1 MLPRTIKLTNER
13 TRLFKKVVWIM
24 TTEQLKKF
32 GEFIE
37 ERRKNAGITLRGLAG
52 ILEIA
57 PSYMSDIEKGRRYPP
72 DKVKLDE
79 IVKHLMLSENDKNLM
94 FDLAAKEKENTVSP
108 DLPEYIMEKDLVRV
122 ALRKAR
128 DTNAS
133 DHKWEKIIEIL
144 GESEE
149 R

>member
-1 MLPRTIKLTNER
+1 M
-13 TRLFKKVVWIM
+13 
-24 TTEQLKKF
+24 KKF

-37 ERRKNAGITLRGLAG
+37 ERRKRADITLRGLAG
-52 ILEIA
+52 FLDIA

-72 DKVKLDE
+72 DKEKLDE
-79 IVKHLMLSENDKNLM
+79 IAKILMLSEEDKNLM
-94 FDLAAKEKENTVSP
+94 FDLAAKEKENTISP

-133 DHKWEKIIEIL
+133 DQKWERIIKILDE
-144 GESEE
+144 GEEG
-149 R
+149 

>member
-1 MLPRTIKLTNER
+1 M
-13 TRLFKKVVWIM
+13 
-24 TTEQLKKF
+24 KKF

-37 ERRKNAGITLRGLAG
+37 ERRKKAGITLRGLAG

-72 DKVKLDE
+72 DKEKLDE
-79 IVKHLMLSENDKNLM
+79 IAKHLMLSEEEKNLM
-94 FDLAAKEKENTVSP
+94 FDLAAKEKENTISL

-133 DHKWEKIIEIL
+133 DDTWKKIIKIL
-144 GESEE
+144 DESEE

>member
-1 MLPRTIKLTNER
+1 MKR
-13 TRLFKKVVWIM
+13 
-24 TTEQLKKF
+24 F

-37 ERRKNAGITLRGLAG
+37 ERRKKADITLRGLAS
-52 ILEIA
+52 LLDIA

-72 DKVKLDE
+72 DKEKLDE
-79 IVKHLMLSENDKNLM
+79 IAKILMLSEEDKNLM
-94 FDLAAKEKENTVSP
+94 FDLAAKEKENTISQ

-133 DHKWEKIIEIL
+133 DQKWQQIIKILDERE
-144 GESEE
+144 ES
-149 R
+149 